1 LLDGIRVVV
10 SSRTATLRRLTT
22 MAQHDTHYIPAAGHD
37 LFLPLYDPVLR
48 LLMRE
53 STFRQRFLEQAD
65 IHPHHRVLDLGCGT
79 GTMAILV
86 RQRRPESTVVG
97 VDGDPKV
104 LKVARA
110 KAAKASLSIQFDE
123 SLAERLP
130 YPDASFDRVLSSLV
144 LHHLTR
150 DEKLGALREVH
161 RVLKPGGCF
170 HLADF
175 GPPVGWYASVLARVI
190 PSGERLRENLEG
202 CLPQVMAEAGF
213 QEIKDR
219 GFHSTPF
226 GTVALLSASVRVG

>member
-1 LLDGIRVVV
+1 
-10 SSRTATLRRLTT
+10 
-22 MAQHDTHYIPAAGHD
+22 MAQHEAHYIPAAGHD

-53 STFRQRFLEQAD
+53 STFRQRCLEQAD
-65 IHPHHRVLDLGCGT
+65 IHPGHHVLDLGCGT
-79 GTMAILV
+79 GTMVILV

-97 VDGDPKV
+97 VDGDPKA
-104 LKVARA
+104 LDVARR

-150 DEKLGALREVH
+150 AEKLGALREVH
-161 RVLKPGGCF
+161 RVLKPGGFF

-175 GPPVGWYASVLARVI
+175 GPPVGWYAGVLARLI
-190 PSGERLRENLEG
+190 TSGERLRENLEG
-202 CLPQVMAEAGF
+202 CLPKLMTEAGF
-213 QEIKDR
+213 QEIRDR
-219 GFHSTPF
+219 GFHNTPF
-226 GTVALLSASVRVG
+226 GTLALLSAAVRAG

>member
-1 LLDGIRVVV
+1 
-10 SSRTATLRRLTT
+10 
-22 MAQHDTHYIPAAGHD
+22 MAHHDTRYIPAAGHD

-65 IHPHHRVLDLGCGT
+65 IRPHDRVLDLGCGT
-79 GTMAILV
+79 GTMAILI

-110 KAAKASLSIQFDE
+110 KAAKAALSIQFDE
-123 SLAERLP
+123 ALADRLP
-130 YPDASFDRVLSSLV
+130 YADGSFDRVLSSLV

-150 DEKLGALREVH
+150 DEKLGALREVR

-175 GPPVGWYASVLARVI
+175 GPPVGWYAGVLARLI
-190 PSGERLRENLEG
+190 PSDARLRENLEG
-202 CLPQVMAEAGF
+202 CLPRLMAEAGF

-219 GFHSTPF
+219 GFHNTPF
-226 GTVALLSASVRVG
+226 GTLALLSASVRGG